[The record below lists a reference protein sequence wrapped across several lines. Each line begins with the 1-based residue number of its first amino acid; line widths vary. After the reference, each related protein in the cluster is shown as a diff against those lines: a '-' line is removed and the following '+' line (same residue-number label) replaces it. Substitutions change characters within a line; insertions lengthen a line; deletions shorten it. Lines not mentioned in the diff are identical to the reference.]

1 MKVNFRLVFFFHFLT
16 RKIVNEIDVT
26 RVVIK
31 VIGDSSM
38 ILKKIPK
45 RQKQNKNREKNKE
58 IIYQNYKLWCF
69 RPKLNL
75 KPQFLKQSLDWFRTY
90 SNSGTRR
97 REVFVKNRSET
108 FDIDRHKPIWINR
121 GLISWPGFLN
131 RNCSSG
137 FHRSLITKQERNR
150 ERETIIML
158 IKKHRSTTLG
168 RLFW

>member
-1 MKVNFRLVFFFHFLT
+1 MKVNFRLGFFFHFLT

-38 ILKKIPK
+38 IQKIKYPK
-45 RQKQNKNREKNKE
+45 DKNKAQTEKKNKE

-75 KPQFLKQSLDWFRTY
+75 KPRFLKQSLDCFRTY
-90 SNSGTRR
+90 SNSRTRR

-121 GLISWPGFLN
+121 GLIS
-131 RNCSSG
+131 
-137 FHRSLITKQERNR
+137 
-150 ERETIIML
+150 
-158 IKKHRSTTLG
+158 
-168 RLFW
+168 

>member
-75 KPQFLKQSLDWFRTY
+75 KPQFLKQSLD
-90 SNSGTRR
+90 
-97 REVFVKNRSET
+97 
-108 FDIDRHKPIWINR
+108 
-121 GLISWPGFLN
+121 
-131 RNCSSG
+131 
-137 FHRSLITKQERNR
+137 
-150 ERETIIML
+150 
-158 IKKHRSTTLG
+158 
-168 RLFW
+168 